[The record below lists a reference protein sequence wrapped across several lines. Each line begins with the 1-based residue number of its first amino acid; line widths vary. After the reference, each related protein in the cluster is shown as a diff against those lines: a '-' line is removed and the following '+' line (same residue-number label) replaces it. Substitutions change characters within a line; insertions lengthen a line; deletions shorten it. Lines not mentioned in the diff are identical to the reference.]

1 MRSKDRIQ
9 VQDSG
14 VCGYDPLCQNLNK
27 YKLNCLSEISEKNSG
42 NWPQLIIRSRTAH
55 HWFN

>member
-1 MRSKDRIQ
+1 MDCIEVLIEEQMRSKDRIQ

-27 YKLNCLSEISEKNSG
+27 YKLNCLSEISEKNSR
-42 NWPQLIIRSRTAH
+42 N
-55 HWFN
+55 